1 MATQGVARASMDR
14 SRDTTSV
21 NDSAMTRG
29 QASGES
35 AAIWLRRGNESA
47 AAYSAFAVYREQTPP
62 RSIRKAARALGRGQR
77 TLEEWSSKYKWV
89 ERAARYTDHL
99 DQLVLVAHEAD
110 IVRRRREEN
119 EQVFQLARALRGLV
133 RARILGVVDEEG
145 KLLVSPLDPNVL
157 TPRDVVR
164 FFESSNKEI
173 RRALGLP
180 VDPDRTFQVSSKDFE
195 AVLRAVMD
203 LAEKRMEPEAFA
215 GFVRDCRAVLAKQF
229 GH

>member
-1 MATQGVARASMDR
+1 MAPR
-14 SRDTTSV
+14 
-21 NDSAMTRG
+21 
-29 QASGES
+29 QASGEP

-47 AAYSAFAVYREQTPP
+47 AAYSAFVIYREQTPP

-89 ERAARYTDHL
+89 ERAAAYTDHL
-99 DQLVLVAHEAD
+99 DQLVLAAHEDD

-119 EQVFQLARALRGLV
+119 EQVFQLARELREAGP
-133 RARILGVVDEEG
+133 RAPLGRGGREG
-145 KLLVSPLDPNVL
+145 KLLVTPLDPNVL
-157 TPRDVVR
+157 KPRDVLR
-164 FFESSNKEI
+164 FFESSNNAI

-180 VDPDRTFQVSSKDFE
+180 VDPDGSFQVSSKDFG
-195 AVLRAVMD
+195 AVFRAIMD

-215 GFVRDCRAVLAKQF
+215 PFVRDCHAAVAKQF